1 MERKAQ
7 CQCGSLLAITSGEPI
22 RVSVCHCITCQQRTG
37 SVFAANC
44 YFEKSFVR
52 IEGGAKS
59 YARSAESGREV
70 RNFFCPDCGT
80 TLYWEADAAPD
91 VYGMAVGAFKIPDC
105 HRRHSPP
112 GSNPSTVGST
122 CRMCNMIRKG
132 AAQRRDDC
140 SSDSPLACFAQI
152 VW

>member
-91 VYGMAVGAFKIPDC
+91 VYGMAVGAFNNPGLPPPAFSSWEQSKHSWVNVPDVQ
-105 HRRHSPP
+105 HDPK
-112 GSNPSTVGST
+112 GSGTAP
-122 CRMCNMIRKG
+122 R
-132 AAQRRDDC
+132 
-140 SSDSPLACFAQI
+140 
-152 VW
+152 